1 MCSQS
6 LKRLHWS
13 QSSQAPP
20 ITVIFSADSVTK
32 VTPVLS
38 PSSGL
43 HGAPGPSAALS
54 VEEGFIQGSAH
65 VRMATAVQDVHW
77 LVTKCGNTH
86 TVKVYT
92 VYFILFYLFIADYVS
107 AFFIVSYI
115 NVEVKCG

>member
-92 VYFILFYLFIADYVS
+92 VYFILFIYLLLTMSQLFLLS
-107 AFFIVSYI
+107 LTST
-115 NVEVKCG
+115 